1 MFIRVKNGLKV
12 EISVHMSYK
21 WSKGRDKCTFELKV
35 VLRSREMFARVKNGL
50 KGRDK
55 CSYELK
61 MVLKSR

>member
-1 MFIRVKNGLKV
+1 
-12 EISVHMSYK
+12 MSYK
-21 WSKGRDKCTFELKV
+21 WSKGRDKCTYELKV
-35 VLRSREMFARVKNGL
+35 VLRSREMLARVKNGL